1 MVIKAVHK
9 TTKEVE
15 SFRKEN
21 VEGID
26 LYYIL
31 ETNTPISKTDFTFW
45 YTPLIEKITSLD
57 EYQVLAARTLPDLT
71 EFYPNI
77 IHYETANML
86 HMKYGVDTEVGE
98 IQDLY
103 KKSFAYRKVF
113 DKINLLEEV
122 CDMIWYLA
130 GTCTLLQVSLN
141 NFLKEI
147 PYSAELVPTKDF
159 PSIPIMEDVKGCKEN
174 LTSGDI
180 TNAEF
185 IGAFVSSEEEL
196 FRGLTN
202 NINKLICRYPDK
214 FNNKDAVERNL
225 STERKQLEQ

>member
-71 EFYPNI
+71 EFYPDI
-77 IHYETANML
+77 IHYETANKL

-113 DKINLLEEV
+113 DKVNLLEEV
-122 CDMIWYLA
+122 CDFMWYLA
-130 GTCTLLQVSLN
+130 GVYTLEGVILST
-141 NFLKEI
+141 FLKDI
-147 PYSAELVPTKDF
+147 PYSANLVPIEDYPT
-159 PSIPIMEDVKGCKEN
+159 IPIMEEVLQIRADY
-174 LTSGDI
+174 TIGDI
-180 TNAEF
+180 SNEQF

-196 FRGLTN
+196 FRGLAN

-225 STERKQLEQ
+225 DTERKQLEQ